1 MEPLPLDLLE
11 GEGADAE
18 LAALIGTAGE
28 DAAGGPPWTLIWS
41 LAGALLVAAVIA
53 LSGRLYWL
61 WGLRGLDGVPRQW
74 ASVERLAGW
83 AGFEPGGT
91 ESARRWGSRVG
102 ESLAREEAA
111 DELSAAYEETRYGPP
126 DLERVDAEETA
137 GSYRVL
143 RNALLGLVVGRKAAE
158 DTDEDDG
165 AEASAEEP
173 RTAQQQQYEED
184 DA

>member
-1 MEPLPLDLLE
+1 M
-11 GEGADAE
+11 
-18 LAALIGTAGE
+18 
-28 DAAGGPPWTLIWS
+28 
-41 LAGALLVAAVIA
+41 AAVIA

-137 GSYRVL
+137 GRTGSCETRSS
-143 RNALLGLVVGRKAAE
+143 
-158 DTDEDDG
+158 
-165 AEASAEEP
+165 ASSSDARPQRTRTRTMEP
-173 RTAQQQQYEED
+173 KHPQRSRAQRSSSNTKRTTPDQVIRH
-184 DA
+184 